1 MAIYHINNKILDIN
15 NRVIIDGNNN
25 SIKISQSELRILIS
39 FISMPTKVWN
49 KDELLQQGWPNSI
62 VVINSLTVAIS
73 NLRKVFKDAN
83 IIISHKG
90 IGYSLNADTKISQI
104 NTQPSHQLNELAPP
118 KIKTT
123 KPLIINAILF
133 ISILFFMFSLW
144 FYYTWNY
151 TYV

>member
-39 FISMPTKVWN
+39 FISMSTKVWN

-104 NTQPSHQLNELAPP
+104 NTQPSDQLNELAPP

-123 KPLIINAILF
+123 KPLIINAIIF

>member
-104 NTQPSHQLNELAPP
+104 NTQPSDQLNELAPP

-123 KPLIINAILF
+123 KPLIINAIIF

>member
-15 NRVIIDGNNN
+15 NRIIIDSNNN

-73 NLRKVFKDAN
+73 NLRKVFKDTN

-90 IGYSLNADTKISQI
+90 IGYSLNANTKISQI
-104 NTQPSHQLNELAPP
+104 NTQPSHQLNELESPQ
-118 KIKTT
+118 IKTI
-123 KPLIINAILF
+123 KPSLINILL
-133 ISILFFMFSLW
+133 ISSILFFMFSLW
-144 FYYTWNY
+144 FYYSWNY

>member
-15 NRVIIDGNNN
+15 NRIIIDSNNN

-39 FISMPTKVWN
+39 FISIPTKVWN

-90 IGYSLNADTKISQI
+90 IGYSLNANTKISQI
-104 NTQPSHQLNELAPP
+104 NTQPSHQLNELESPQ
-118 KIKTT
+118 IKTI
-123 KPLIINAILF
+123 KPSLINILL
-133 ISILFFMFSLW
+133 ISSILFFMFSLW
-144 FYYTWNY
+144 FYYSWNY

>member
-104 NTQPSHQLNELAPP
+104 NTQPSDQLNELAPP

-123 KPLIINAILF
+123 KPLIINIILF

>member
-104 NTQPSHQLNELAPP
+104 NTQPSDQLNELAPP

-123 KPLIINAILF
+123 KPLIINTILF